1 MLLGTQTV
9 SVLNQTHGLGK
20 LGHQLA
26 NFKQNR
32 LGKLQMLHTVK
43 YIGYRARTGFS
54 LCTFTHME
62 KPVFIT
68 GEPCFHCK
76 DPVFVTGISL

>member
-43 YIGYRARTGFS
+43 YIGVGLAPFGLT
-54 LCTFTHME
+54 
-62 KPVFIT
+62 
-68 GEPCFHCK
+68 
-76 DPVFVTGISL
+76 